1 MDPLPCVSPPSKA
14 TAGGHTM
21 PARPSSSRAQEP
33 PRQVPLWRKLDRA
46 VANVER
52 TLKDLAKLGHRD
64 ADLYFS
70 WDAYRRAVSERFG
83 EIDSSTLGP
92 HGTPPPVW
100 CTAPDTDDH
109 PSEAITIGDLT
120 CEERSIHTDG
130 ILWIGKGPRPNF
142 NDPAFWFGKSKEL
155 NQKIWQLKYGLEG
168 PPPGLG
174 KIQNAIFQV
183 SCRLARLAGL
193 GRSGQW
199 ILHKED
205 LYKDRLDTRPGSRNP
220 DEVFPI
226 RGLKYKAV
234 PINDHGIIW
243 AGKGQRL
250 DFENPAY
257 WVSKVKELDAKIQQ
271 VEDGHVRP
279 EFTPAELRTLELME
293 RQEGHCFHRNMMDR
307 KNYLQQRKDR
317 VFTAL
322 RELALL
328 GRPGQWVLH
337 HEELYDPDIDT
348 RPQLRKPDEEIRI
361 GGLRYKGN
369 PIPNE
374 LRWAGEAQP
383 PDFEDLVYWERKAD
397 KLVENVQQVKDG
409 KVQDQF
415 TPEEVLVL
423 ESMERDEDHFFFFCE
438 AEKQRRE
445 KEEQRRDGDEE
456 EITPSS
462 QAAAE
467 RLRNA
472 RTSVLN
478 QLFAIAEFGLPGM
491 WVLRQQDIYWPEHH
505 IPRPD
510 DETTMAIPPI
520 RNGARL
526 GFADTS
532 YGLRYAGDFPPDFDD
547 IRYWES
553 KLEELR
559 AKKEEVKAG
568 RVEHRFTKLE
578 ELQLLESEREFIE
591 AKNSTQKVADRV
603 ESWLGRENDP
613 QGQPSG
619 MQTLLDPPTTDAAP
633 TVVIGDSFPAT
644 WPSSRSATPTH
655 SGAVST
661 AAATN
666 VSSGPPN
673 GPRRKRPADEPL
685 PTMRPAK
692 CRRVLR
698 SDAAAAASGMPYPP
712 RGPEDRVERPRTGPV
727 RRKRSFHAPVEFE
740 RGRTRQAP
748 RPAQKSTATNITSPS
763 KRPFTTAT
771 RFTPSKEGDED
782 DKKQTCNELRGEPI
796 STEKATPKFPAQAE
810 KERTYSSSAAKELQ
824 MRRLRKGRP
833 DRHGE
838 GFVMNCAENNTSIR
852 KHLMQLRPSRELSPP
867 LYSLRLHDSMPK
879 LFAVE
884 VLQKL
889 L

>member
-1 MDPLPCVSPPSKA
+1 MDPLPCLSPLKVA
-14 TAGGHTM
+14 AEGHTM
-21 PARPSSSRAQEP
+21 HLPADHTPSRAREP
-33 PRQVPLWRKLDRA
+33 PRFLLWERLLRT
-46 VANVER
+46 VLNVRGSLE
-52 TLKDLAKLGHRD
+52 DLAKLGYRD
-64 ADLYFS
+64 PDLCFS
-70 WDAYRRAVSERFG
+70 GDAYRRAVSQRFG
-83 EIDSSTLGP
+83 QVDSST
-92 HGTPPPVW
+92 HSSYSTPPPSSFI
-100 CTAPDTDDH
+100 PHDTDDQ
-109 PSEAITIGDLT
+109 PSEAITIGDLS
-120 CEERSIHTDG
+120 CENRSISTDG
-130 ILWIGKGPRPNF
+130 ILWIGKGPQPDF
-142 NDPAFWFGKSKEL
+142 EDPVFWFRKSREL
-155 NQKIWQLKYGLEG
+155 NKKL
-168 PPPGLG
+168 LG
-174 KIQNAIFQV
+174 KIRKAVFGV
-183 SCRLARLAGL
+183 SWGLARLAGL

-205 LYKDRLDTRPGSRNP
+205 LYKDRLDTRPGSRKPN
-220 DEVFPI
+220 EIFPL
-226 RGLKYKAV
+226 RGLKYKGV
-234 PINDHGIIW
+234 PIDDCGIVW
-243 AGKGQRL
+243 AGKGQRP
-250 DFENPAY
+250 DFEDPAY
-257 WVSKVKELDAKIQQ
+257 WVGKVKELEAKIQQ
-271 VEDGHVRP
+271 VKDGHVRP
-279 EFTPAELRTLELME
+279 EFTPAELRTLESME
-293 RQEGHCFHRNMMDR
+293 RQEGHCFHRKMMDR

-317 VFTAL
+317 VFIAL

-337 HEELYDPDIDT
+337 HEELYDPEIDT
-348 RPQLRKPDEEIRI
+348 RPQTRKPDEEIRI

-547 IRYWES
+547 IGSWES

-633 TVVIGDSFPAT
+633 TVVSCDSFPAT

-698 SDAAAAASGMPYPP
+698 SDAAAAASGMPCPP
-712 RGPEDRVERPRTGPV
+712 RGPEDRVEHPRTGPV
-727 RRKRSFHAPVEFE
+727 RPKFSLSVPTANKLRSPSPTIPAMRPSNSNEEEQGRHPAQRKRARQPTS
-740 RGRTRQAP
+740 QAP
-748 RPAQKSTATNITSPS
+748 ASGLS
-763 KRPFTTAT
+763 
-771 RFTPSKEGDED
+771 
-782 DKKQTCNELRGEPI
+782 
-796 STEKATPKFPAQAE
+796 
-810 KERTYSSSAAKELQ
+810 
-824 MRRLRKGRP
+824 RRLRASPPRKKEMRMTRSRP
-833 DRHGE
+833 ATS
-838 GFVMNCAENNTSIR
+838 CAENLSQPR
-852 KHLMQLRPSRELSPP
+852 KRPPSSQPRLRRSARIAALPP
-867 LYSLRLHDSMPK
+867 KNYR
-879 LFAVE
+879 
-884 VLQKL
+884 
-889 L
+889 